1 MGLESKIEAYNAKN
15 LEELNLIY
23 QTFSK
28 LSVDV
33 AVTKDVNS
41 LLSPQL
47 ADMENQCWRNVHYSR
62 RRTFEILGLPKLFSN
77 DEVET
82 KVC

>member
-23 QTFSK
+23 QTFCK

-41 LLSPQL
+41 LLSPRL
-47 ADMENQCWRNVHYSR
+47 ADMENQCWRNVQYSR